1 MSIVAAFLMAS
12 ATAPTIATSSH
23 AESAGTSQSVHEIV
37 VDAPRSAVWEA
48 VSTSAGWTGWAAT
61 KAWSLPGE
69 PDVIETSYDP
79 QAAPGAPGNIRSRI
93 VLKVPERLLAFRTIK
108 APEGFADFEALGAVA
123 WVIELE
129 PSGDGATRVRLTG
142 SGFPRTAAG
151 KRIQDFFL
159 AHNPVALQ
167 SLGDRFASPRTANA
181 AK

>member
-1 MSIVAAFLMAS
+1 MSVIAAFLLVS

-23 AESAGTSQSVHEIV
+23 AESAAASQSVHELV
-37 VDAPRSAVWEA
+37 VQAPRSAVWQA

-69 PDVIETSYDP
+69 ADVIETSYDP
-79 QAAPGAPGNIRSRI
+79 KAARGAPANIKSRI

-108 APEGFADFEALGAVA
+108 APEGFADFEALTAVT

-129 PSGDGATRVRLTG
+129 PAADGATRVRLTG

-151 KRIQDFFL
+151 RRIQDFFL
-159 AHNPVALQ
+159 AHNPVALK
-167 SLGDRFASPRTANA
+167 SLSDRFTATGTANA

>member
-1 MSIVAAFLMAS
+1 MTVIAFLLLAAGASSPVIETASHIES
-12 ATAPTIATSSH
+12 ATA
-23 AESAGTSQSVHEIV
+23 SQSVHELV
-37 VDAPRSAVWEA
+37 VQAPRAAVWDA

-79 QAAPGAPGNIRSRI
+79 KAEPGAPGNIRSRI

-108 APEGFADFEALGAVA
+108 APEGFADFDALAAVT

-129 PSGDGATRVRLTG
+129 PAPAGATRIRLTG
-142 SGFPRTAAG
+142 TGFPRTAAG

-159 AHNPVALQ
+159 SHNPVALK
-167 SLGDRFASPRTANA
+167 SLSDRFASPGTAA
-181 AK
+181 R